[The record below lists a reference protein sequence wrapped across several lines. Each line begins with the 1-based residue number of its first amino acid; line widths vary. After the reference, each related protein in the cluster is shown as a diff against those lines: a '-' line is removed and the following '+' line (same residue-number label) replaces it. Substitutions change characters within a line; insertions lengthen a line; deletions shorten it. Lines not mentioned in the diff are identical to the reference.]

1 MIKPLIIN
9 VNNMSLLQIN
19 LDDKLKKAIQK
30 KADQYGVPASSLI
43 RIVLVKSFLG
53 DQDKSTV
60 KAGNVFNADRDNQ
73 GKGIGIDD
81 LINAL

>member
-53 DQDKSTV
+53 NQDKSAV
-60 KAGNVFNADRDNQ
+60 EAGNIFNADRDNQ
-73 GKGIGIDD
+73 GKGIEIDE